1 MVFFCGCGCVYTV
14 IAKRRG
20 ALRSQDRGEVVVV
33 YSVSNHH
40 CHSAWQMT
48 ELRWVYGDTAILDIV
63 WATRVYR
70 DAAAQ
75 ELD

>member
-1 MVFFCGCGCVYTV
+1 
-14 IAKRRG
+14 
-20 ALRSQDRGEVVVV
+20 
-33 YSVSNHH
+33 
-40 CHSAWQMT
+40 MT
-48 ELRWVYGDTAILDIV
+48 ELRGVYGDTAILDIV

>member
-1 MVFFCGCGCVYTV
+1 
-14 IAKRRG
+14 
-20 ALRSQDRGEVVVV
+20 
-33 YSVSNHH
+33 
-40 CHSAWQMT
+40 MT